1 MAFENRRGLA
11 TGVALGVIG
20 TMAAR
25 QLLPFFTPLLRPLT
39 KQSMKAAIHGYER
52 SREVAAYLAE
62 SMSDIFAEVQGELQ
76 ADPSGAA
83 SDEAFKI
90 PITQKQADA

>member
-25 QLLPFFTPLLRPLT
+25 QLLPFFAPLLRPLA
-39 KQSMKAAIHGYER
+39 KQSMKVAIHGYER
-52 SREVAAYLAE
+52 SREVAAHLAE
-62 SMSDIFAEVQGELQ
+62 SMSDIFAEVQEELQ
-76 ADPSGAA
+76 VDSPGAA
-83 SDEAFKI
+83 AGEAFNI
-90 PITQKQADA
+90 PITPKQADT